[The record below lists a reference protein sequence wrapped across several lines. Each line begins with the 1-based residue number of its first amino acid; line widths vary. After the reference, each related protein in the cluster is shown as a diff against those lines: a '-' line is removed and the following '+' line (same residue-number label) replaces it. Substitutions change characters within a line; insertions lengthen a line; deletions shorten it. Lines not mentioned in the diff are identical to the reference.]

1 MSASSWSNLPHRSS
15 VLSDERYTPK
25 WVLDFALKLM
35 GGIDLDP
42 CADPLKRVPA
52 ALHYTK
58 EQDGLSMAWSGRVYL
73 NPPYSGA
80 TAWFKHLSLY
90 VEAGAVPEALVL
102 VPVTSLGSKGA
113 ALLMRSTASAM
124 CLCSRRFNFLN
135 AEYRDLL
142 GSTPIPLC
150 LVYVGHQATRFL
162 ELTTGVGYGL
172 ITYKP
177 PSNRRQFSCSY
188 CGEVFYA
195 SRSTAKFCGTSCRVL
210 SYRNTAKSKQI
221 TL

>member
-1 MSASSWSNLPHRSS
+1 MGFGFRSQT
-15 VLSDERYTPK
+15 Y
-25 WVLDFALKLM
+25 

-73 NPPYSGA
+73 NPPYSRA

-113 ALLMRSTASAM
+113 ALLLRSTASAM

-142 GSTPIPLC
+142 GSSPIPLC

-188 CGEVFYA
+188 CGEVFTQADRRQSSVEQVVECSLIGILLNPSKLPYNLGVLIG
-195 SRSTAKFCGTSCRVL
+195 FHSCEV
-210 SYRNTAKSKQI
+210 
-221 TL
+221 